1 MKQLLFS
8 FLLFSYL
15 LGLQSCNNNG
25 AASIG
30 NRDGDTIT
38 TTASLLS
45 IVEYDE
51 FTIATI
57 QDPWNKGAVIGRYI
71 LVPDNTVRPDNLP
84 QGIVIKTPVSSSLVY
99 SSVHAGAI
107 NELGAID
114 RISAIC
120 DAQYYK
126 LPKITAGLESGK
138 VIDVG
143 ASMSPSIE
151 RIIDHEPQI
160 ILTSPFQNAGHG
172 AIEQLGIPIVEC
184 ADYMESSPL
193 GRAEWIKLLGRLY
206 GKAQVADSIYNV
218 VELRYNSL
226 RDSAL
231 QCTNR
236 PTVISEMVTD
246 GVWYLPGGRSYMAQI
261 FYDAAASYP
270 WADDTS
276 TGSLQL
282 DFASVYDRAH
292 DADFWFIKTFN
303 NDMTLANLQEDYPL
317 HARMSAFSNGGVYAC
332 NTAKTTFF
340 EDFPFHPELLL
351 RDFINIIHPGVLSDT
366 TINYYRQVK

>member
-51 FTIATI
+51 FTIVTI
-57 QDPWNKGAVIGRYI
+57 QDPWNKGAVMGRYI
-71 LVPDNTVRPDNLP
+71 LVPDNTDLPDNLP

-126 LPKITAGLESGK
+126 IPKI
-138 VIDVG
+138 
-143 ASMSPSIE
+143 
-151 RIIDHEPQI
+151 
-160 ILTSPFQNAGHG
+160 F
-172 AIEQLGIPIVEC
+172 
-184 ADYMESSPL
+184 
-193 GRAEWIKLLGRLY
+193 
-206 GKAQVADSIYNV
+206 
-218 VELRYNSL
+218 
-226 RDSAL
+226 
-231 QCTNR
+231 
-236 PTVISEMVTD
+236 
-246 GVWYLPGGRSYMAQI
+246 
-261 FYDAAASYP
+261 
-270 WADDTS
+270 
-276 TGSLQL
+276 
-282 DFASVYDRAH
+282 
-292 DADFWFIKTFN
+292 
-303 NDMTLANLQEDYPL
+303 
-317 HARMSAFSNGGVYAC
+317 
-332 NTAKTTFF
+332 
-340 EDFPFHPELLL
+340 
-351 RDFINIIHPGVLSDT
+351 
-366 TINYYRQVK
+366 

>member
-25 AASIG
+25 ASSTG
-30 NRDGDTIT
+30 NHDGDTIT

-57 QDPWNKGAVIGRYI
+57 QDPWNKGAVMGRYI

-231 QCTNR
+231 QCKDR